1 MRHKNLPD
9 KKQFFSIGE
18 VSAYIGVPES
28 TLRYWEK
35 EFNQIIKPR
44 RFAGERRYTRKDIEQ
59 IEKIYEL
66 LKVQKLTI
74 KGAKDYLKRK
84 RKKFVLKDYELVQ
97 ELKDLKQKLEWLKK
111 ILEENA

>member
-1 MRHKNLPD
+1 MRNKSLPD

-18 VSAYIGVPES
+18 VSSYIGVRES

-35 EFNQIIKPR
+35 EFNQVIKPR
-44 RFAGERRYTRKDIEQ
+44 RFAGERRYSRKDIEQ

-74 KGAKDYLKRK
+74 KGTKDYLKRK
-84 RKKFVLKDYELVQ
+84 RKKFVLKDFELVQ
-97 ELKDLKQKLEWLKK
+97 ELQKFKKKLEQLKK
-111 ILEENA
+111 ILEENV